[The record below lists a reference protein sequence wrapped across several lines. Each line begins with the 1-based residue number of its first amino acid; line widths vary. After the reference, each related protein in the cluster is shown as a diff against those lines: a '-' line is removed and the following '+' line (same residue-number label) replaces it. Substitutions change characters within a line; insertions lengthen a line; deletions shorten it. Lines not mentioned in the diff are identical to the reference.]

1 MKKKKIFLAHNTCL
15 NAAYDLNVL
24 QAGLVQADHEIVDR
38 PELADEIIFSGCS
51 VREHWVDD
59 AVLQIA
65 EAQSRAPQAKVTITG
80 CLANT
85 SAQAVAHRLPSQAMT
100 FRPMKDILQANTN
113 VPFAE
118 VDRRLSQNSSVRFE
132 PVGANGLQN
141 LRRRVGAAKAAVVA
155 ELQEIDREFGTLLE
169 RQYRKTTKGFVFY
182 DEIDPCEMITVTRSC
197 LYKCSFCNIPQGRG
211 PFESVSFTDILAK
224 ATAAV
229 ALGKHHLVLIG
240 DEVGNYGA
248 GGDGPRLPEV
258 VEAILALD
266 PAVTLSIRYIEPK
279 PFLKYADRLGA
290 WSQAGRIR
298 LLYIS
303 LQSGSPRILKAM
315 NRGYDIERLTK
326 ALKTFRANTATV
338 LYGNWMVGFPGEEES
353 DFLATVALVKDLA
366 FHINVAI
373 PFSARP
379 DTSAEGMP
387 SQVDQVVLDDRVRRL
402 TEVIAWLKS
411 DAMGAALD
419 FLEPAAR
426 SSLLGRVRS
435 AEAEQYVAESEASAV
450 LSPTQ
455 SDHQR
460 APHA

>member
-1 MKKKKIFLAHNTCL
+1 MHKKKVFLAHNTCL
-15 NAAYDLNVL
+15 NAAYDLHVL
-24 QAGLVQADHEIVDR
+24 QAGLVQTDYEIVDR

-65 EAQSRAPQAKVTITG
+65 EAQSRAPQAKVTVTG

-85 SAQAVAHRLPSQAMT
+85 SAQTVANRLPAQAMT
-100 FRPMKDILQANTN
+100 FRPMKDILQASTSL
-113 VPFAE
+113 PFAE
-118 VDRRLSQNSSVRFE
+118 VDRRLSQNSSVHFE
-132 PVGANGLQN
+132 SVGANGLQN
-141 LRRRVGAAKAAVVA
+141 LRRRVGAAKASVVA

-169 RQYRKTTKGFVFY
+169 RQYRHTTKGFVFY

-211 PFESVSFTDILAK
+211 PFESVPFSDILAK
-224 ATAAV
+224 ARAAV
-229 ALGKHHLVLIG
+229 AAGKHHLVLIG

-248 GGDGPRLPEV
+248 GGEGPHLLEV
-258 VEAILALD
+258 IEAILALD

-279 PFLKYADRLGA
+279 PFLKYADRLLA

-303 LQSGSPRILKAM
+303 LQSGSARTLKAM
-315 NRGYDIERLTK
+315 NRGYDIERLAKT
-326 ALKTFRANTATV
+326 LRTFRANTATV
-338 LYGNWMVGFPGEEES
+338 LYGNWMVGFPGEEEA

-379 DTSAEGMP
+379 DTPAEGMP
-387 SQVDQVVLDDRVRRL
+387 GQVDQVVLDDRVRRL
-402 TEVIAWLKS
+402 TEVVAWLKS
-411 DAMGAALD
+411 DAMEAALE
-419 FLEPAAR
+419 FLDPAVR
-426 SSLLGRVRS
+426 SGLLERVRR
-435 AEAEQYVAESEASAV
+435 AEAEQYVAESDASTV
-450 LSPTQ
+450 LSLPK
-455 SDHQR
+455 SDDQHTL
-460 APHA
+460 HA